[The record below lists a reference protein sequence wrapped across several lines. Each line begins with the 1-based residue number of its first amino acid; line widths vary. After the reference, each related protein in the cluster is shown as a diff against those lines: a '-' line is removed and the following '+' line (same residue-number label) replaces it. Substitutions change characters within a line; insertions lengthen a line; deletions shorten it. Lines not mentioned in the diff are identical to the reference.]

1 MTHSGQGTPSMVVL
15 PKMDDLNLLRQLK
28 LKDSLPKKNPPK
40 ISLVLQKYPDHKRQM
55 LGGAAGSSLVR
66 VNQWLGFGAFLRV
79 CVLAA
84 QLCPTLHNSMNC
96 SPPGSSVHGIL
107 QARMLEWVAISF
119 SNTCMH
125 AKSLQCVCLSHPI
138 FLKRSVFVAKQFS
151 QCVHNVEGTKYS
163 FHSELR
169 LSLLVL
175 SHGASNKH
183 KISLSLSPSHTHSLL
198 GLPEILIGCSLH

>member
-79 CVLAA
+79 CVLR
-84 QLCPTLHNSMNC
+84 C
-96 SPPGSSVHGIL
+96 SV
-107 QARMLEWVAISF
+107 VF
-119 SNTCMH
+119 D
-125 AKSLQCVCLSHPI
+125 
-138 FLKRSVFVAKQFS
+138 FL
-151 QCVHNVEGTKYS
+151 
-163 FHSELR
+163 
-169 LSLLVL
+169 
-175 SHGASNKH
+175 
-183 KISLSLSPSHTHSLL
+183 
-198 GLPEILIGCSLH
+198 